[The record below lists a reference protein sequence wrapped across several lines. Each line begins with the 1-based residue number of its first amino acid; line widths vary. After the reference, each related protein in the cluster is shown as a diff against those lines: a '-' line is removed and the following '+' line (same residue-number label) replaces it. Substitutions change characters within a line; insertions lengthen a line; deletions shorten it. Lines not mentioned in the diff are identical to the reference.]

1 MKTKKLFLVIAL
13 VAVVAS
19 TSWAQRFEIMP
30 FAGYRTSGSFN
41 IGSLDYGRVT
51 IKGGF
56 AYGITLAYT
65 PSRHAQIEIMW
76 SRTDSSL
83 YGDLTIQPQT
93 SIKVFKLHTDQ
104 FHVNFMPMFLQA
116 NGRVMPYLLF
126 GLGLTYAK
134 PPNVSGETRFSWSI
148 GGGAKVMFR
157 ENIGLRLQAKW
168 APTYINT
175 TSGVLWCDWW
185 GFCYMIPVSNYMS
198 QGEFT
203 GGIFFRF

>member
-175 TSGVLWCDWW
+175 TSGGLWCDWW